1 MKTNLVDLMSRVS
14 QLESE
19 YSDMAYTLRGQS
31 MNVRIIELDG
41 NDQMLEEYP
50 NFEGISKHTQYEWDH
65 NLDETMLLEFLGWV
79 KLTTVCDEYI
89 YMKIEPLSPAQV
101 EMLKALEYEINEE
114 DME

>member
-1 MKTNLVDLMSRVS
+1 MRYCGYIIREGHFINLDK
-14 QLESE
+14 
-19 YSDMAYTLRGQS
+19 
-31 MNVRIIELDG
+31 
-41 NDQMLEEYP
+41 EYP

-65 NLDETMLLEFLGWV
+65 NLDETILLEFLGWV

>member
-1 MKTNLVDLMSRVS
+1 MRYCGYITREGRFINLDK
-14 QLESE
+14 
-19 YSDMAYTLRGQS
+19 
-31 MNVRIIELDG
+31 
-41 NDQMLEEYP
+41 EYP

-65 NLDETMLLEFLGWV
+65 SLDETMLLEFLGWV

-101 EMLKALEYEINEE
+101 EMLKALEYEIQEE